1 MLPDGYTVMYKSPQS
16 YEGSV
21 TMTLAS
27 TSTVGEYSGS
37 SPTSLMDDE
46 SPDPSEGTPGHSSR
60 VLPGLCSMSAMT
72 ADPNSMENAA
82 GTINTIKVALLTIC
96 FTARGAHISIWQG
109 GSGEGPRLTN
119 ELNRSRAK
127 YSRMRLRKFRVRA
140 YRCIHDSGEI
150 TVGDLAAFVGRNES
164 GKTTILQALTL
175 LNRDE
180 VVSELD
186 LCDEMTE
193 ELKEEMRLAEG
204 EFELGAHETELLKEK
219 FPGLPEITKIRL
231 YRTNRDPKV
240 QYEFE
245 DIAPGEERDAGLN
258 SWENFAVGILRFLD
272 TIPNHLRIQVDT
284 GFFEGP
290 APKNQEAFDKKMA
303 EFSNQFHVI
312 AIQEPRVIEEWEK
325 IYANPENQFSNL
337 LTGESEKLALQN
349 FVSAELHPRFVYFS
363 DYKKIYGNINLNE
376 YLREEKGERPSSIEY
391 IEEFDK
397 AETVRNLFYLAEL
410 DMNGLDA
417 VKESPSKC
425 IKLLNSASNRL
436 TSKLNPAWKGDPI
449 HVDLRYNPGN
459 IMSVVI
465 SDVHRDGTI
474 TNTGLLNRRAEGFK
488 WTFSFIVN
496 FAAETQRAELK
507 EAILLLD
514 EPARN
519 LHPTQQM
526 GISDLLSDL
535 AGSNQVLYA
544 THSPFMIFDY
554 TPGNLLVVELDKR
567 KHLSRIFYDYW
578 NADDKTLTPILYGLS
593 RGQVESIVDR
603 EIGTNSRP
611 IIIVETMSDSMYLNA
626 FDRFL
631 QDPNISMNPL
641 NVVAA
646 HSKNSVLPLAI
657 FYRNHGY
664 KTFVLLDNSEES
676 KQISA
681 QLVSNEF
688 SPVQTIFFEREGK
701 KLESIEDYIML
712 EDYMHAVNQTYEIK
726 LRNEGYSNLT
736 PKDVMEKPNPGTIN
750 KLRGIWADH
759 SDDDWG
765 RFEREEITRY
775 ICEKITLEQTEFL
788 SDKTKDQF
796 RSLYRLIAE
805 RIRQYQNVVTKPD
818 LGKFQRPRI
827 RDL

>member
-1 MLPDGYTVMYKSPQS
+1 
-16 YEGSV
+16 
-21 TMTLAS
+21 
-27 TSTVGEYSGS
+27 
-37 SPTSLMDDE
+37 
-46 SPDPSEGTPGHSSR
+46 
-60 VLPGLCSMSAMT
+60 
-72 ADPNSMENAA
+72 
-82 GTINTIKVALLTIC
+82 
-96 FTARGAHISIWQG
+96 
-109 GSGEGPRLTN
+109 
-119 ELNRSRAK
+119 
-127 YSRMRLRKFRVRA
+127 MRLRKFRVRA

-175 LNRDE
+175 LNKDE
-180 VVSELD
+180 QISELD
-186 LCDEMTE
+186 LCDEMSE

-204 EFELGAHETELLKEK
+204 EFELNIDERNLLKEK
-219 FPGLPEITKIRL
+219 FPSLPEIKKIRL
-231 YRTNRDPKV
+231 YRTNQKSQV

-245 DIAPGEERDAGLN
+245 DIELSEVKDEGLN
-258 SWENFAVGILRFLD
+258 SWQNFSKQIIEFLD
-272 TIPNHLRIQVDT
+272 TIPNHLRIQIDT
-284 GFFEGP
+284 KFFDDP
-290 APKNQEAFDKKMA
+290 SPKNQESFDRGMA

-312 AIQEPRVIEEWEK
+312 AIQEPKVIEEWEK
-325 IYANPENQFSNL
+325 IYEKPENQFSNL
-337 LTGESEKLALQN
+337 LSGESQKTALQN
-349 FVSAELHPRFVYFS
+349 FIASELHPRFVYFS

-376 YLREEKGERPSSIEY
+376 YLREEKGERQDTIEF

-410 DMNGLDA
+410 NMKELDE

-425 IKLLNSASNRL
+425 IKLLNAASNRL
-436 TSKLNPAWKGDPI
+436 TRKLNPAWKGDPI

-465 SDVHRDGTI
+465 SDVHKDGTI

-526 GISDLLSDL
+526 GISDLLKNL

-611 IIIVETMSDSMYLNA
+611 IIIVETMSDTMYLNA
-626 FDRFL
+626 FDKFL

-641 NVVAA
+641 NIIAA

-664 KTFVLLDNSEES
+664 KTFVLLDNTEES

-681 QLVSNEF
+681 QLASNDF
-688 SPVQTIFFEREGK
+688 SSVQTIFFEMEGK
-701 KLESIEDYIML
+701 KLESIEDYIVL
-712 EDYMHAVNQTYEIK
+712 EDYLHAVNQTYEIK
-726 LRNEGYSNLT
+726 LRHEGYSNLT
-736 PKDVMEKPNPGTIN
+736 AQDVKSTDEIGVLSS
-750 KLRGIWADH
+750 LRKIWQEH
-759 SDDDWG
+759 NEDDWG
-765 RFEREEITRY
+765 IFDNVEITRY
-775 ICEKITLEQTEFL
+775 ICEKITFEEAGFL
-788 SDKTKDQF
+788 SDKTRDQF

-805 RIRQYQNVVTKPD
+805 RIRQYQNVITKSD
-818 LGKFQRPRI
+818 LDKFQKPKSKA
-827 RDL
+827 

>member
-1 MLPDGYTVMYKSPQS
+1 
-16 YEGSV
+16 
-21 TMTLAS
+21 
-27 TSTVGEYSGS
+27 
-37 SPTSLMDDE
+37 
-46 SPDPSEGTPGHSSR
+46 
-60 VLPGLCSMSAMT
+60 
-72 ADPNSMENAA
+72 
-82 GTINTIKVALLTIC
+82 
-96 FTARGAHISIWQG
+96 
-109 GSGEGPRLTN
+109 
-119 ELNRSRAK
+119 
-127 YSRMRLRKFRVRA
+127 MRLRKFRVRA

-180 VVSELD
+180 IVSELD
-186 LCDEMTE
+186 LCDELSE
-193 ELKEEMRLAEG
+193 ELKGEIRLAEG
-204 EFELGAHETELLKEK
+204 EFELNSNEIRLLKQS
-219 FPGLPEITKIRL
+219 FPGLPEMKKIKL
-231 YRTNRDPKV
+231 FRTNKKQKV

-245 DIAPGEERDAGLN
+245 DIQISEETDRRLN
-258 SWENFAVGILRFLD
+258 SWENFSKQILNFLD
-272 TIPNHLRIQVDT
+272 TIPNHLRIQIDT
-284 GFFEGP
+284 KLFDGP
-290 APKNQEAFDKKMA
+290 PPKNQEMFDSGMA

-312 AIQEPRVIEEWEK
+312 AVQEPKVIEEWEK
-325 IYANPENQFSNL
+325 IYESPENQFSKL
-337 LTGESEKLALQN
+337 LSGESEKSALEN
-349 FVSAELHPRFVYFS
+349 FIASELHPRFVYFS

-376 YLREEKGERPSSIEY
+376 YLREEKGDRIGSIEFV
-391 IEEFDK
+391 EEFDK

-410 DMNGLDA
+410 DIKALDE
-417 VKESPSKC
+417 VKGTPSKC
-425 IKLLNSASNRL
+425 IKILNTASNRL
-436 TSKLNPAWKGDPI
+436 TKKLNPAWKGDPI
-449 HVDLRYNPGN
+449 HVELRYNPGN

-465 SDVHRDGTI
+465 SDIHRDGTV

-519 LHPTQQM
+519 LHPTQQR
-526 GISDLLSDL
+526 GISDLLKSL

-567 KHLSRIFYDYW
+567 KHLSKIFYDYW

-593 RGQVESIVDR
+593 RGLVESIVDR

-611 IIIVETMSDSMYLNA
+611 VIIVETMSDAMYLNA
-626 FDRFL
+626 FDKFL

-646 HSKNSVLPLAI
+646 YNKNSVLPLAI

-664 KTFVLLDNSEES
+664 RTFILLDNSEES

-688 SPVQTIFFEREGK
+688 SPIQTIFFEREGK
-701 KLESIEDYIML
+701 NLESIEDYVVL
-712 EDYMHAVNQTYEIK
+712 EDYIHAVNQTYEIR
-726 LRNEGYSNLT
+726 LRKEGYSNLT
-736 PKDVMEKPNPGTIN
+736 SRDVTLKEKKGVLDNL
-750 KLRGIWADH
+750 KKIWEDH
-759 SDDDWG
+759 RDDDWG
-765 RFEREEITRY
+765 QFDNEEITRY
-775 ICEKITLEQTEFL
+775 ICEKITLEETDFL

-805 RIRQYQNVVTKPD
+805 RIRQYQNVVTKSD
-818 LGKFQRPRI
+818 LAKFQRARV
-827 RDL
+827 

>member
-1 MLPDGYTVMYKSPQS
+1 
-16 YEGSV
+16 
-21 TMTLAS
+21 
-27 TSTVGEYSGS
+27 
-37 SPTSLMDDE
+37 
-46 SPDPSEGTPGHSSR
+46 
-60 VLPGLCSMSAMT
+60 
-72 ADPNSMENAA
+72 
-82 GTINTIKVALLTIC
+82 
-96 FTARGAHISIWQG
+96 
-109 GSGEGPRLTN
+109 
-119 ELNRSRAK
+119 
-127 YSRMRLRKFRVRA
+127 MRLRKFRVRA

-150 TVGDLAAFVGRNES
+150 TVGDLAAFIGRNES

-175 LNRDE
+175 LNKNE
-180 VVSELD
+180 IVSELD
-186 LCDEMTE
+186 LCDEMNE
-193 ELKEEMRLAEG
+193 ELKSKINLAEG
-204 EFELGAHETELLKEK
+204 DFDLSQHERSIIKEK
-219 FPGLPEITKIRL
+219 FPNLPEIKKIKL
-231 YRTNRDPKV
+231 FRTNQDQKV

-245 DIAPGEERDAGLN
+245 DIEFGESDNGELN
-258 SWENFAVGILRFLD
+258 SWEEFSKQIIGFLD
-272 TIPNHLRIQVDT
+272 TIPNHLRIHVDT
-284 GFFEGP
+284 TFFDQTI
-290 APKNQEAFDKKMA
+290 PKNQETFDKGMA

-312 AIQEPRVIEEWEK
+312 AVQESKVIEEWEK
-325 IYANPENQFSNL
+325 IYEKPENQFSNL
-337 LTGESEKLALQN
+337 LSGDSQRTALQN
-349 FVSAELHPRFVYFS
+349 FIASELHPRFVYFS

-376 YLREEKGERPSSIEY
+376 YLKEENQERTKSIEF

-410 DMNGLDA
+410 DLKELDE
-417 VKESPSKC
+417 VKTSPSKC
-425 IKLLNSASNRL
+425 IKLLNAASNRL
-436 TSKLNPAWKGDPI
+436 TAKLNPTWKGDPI

-465 SDVHRDGTI
+465 SDVHKDGTI

-526 GISDLLSDL
+526 GISDLLRNL

-554 TPGNLLVVELDKR
+554 TPGSLLVVELDKR

-626 FDRFL
+626 FDKFL

-641 NVVAA
+641 NVIAA
-646 HSKNSVLPLAI
+646 YNKNSVLPLAI

-664 KTFVLLDNSEES
+664 RTFVLLDNTEES
-676 KQISA
+676 KQISS
-681 QLVSNEF
+681 QLTSNKF
-688 SPVQTIFFEREGK
+688 SSVQIIFFEREGK
-701 KLESIEDYIML
+701 KLESIEDYIVL
-712 EDYMHAVNQTYEIK
+712 EDYLHPVNQTYEIK
-726 LRNEGYSNLT
+726 LRQEGFSNIT
-736 PKDVMEKPNPGTIN
+736 PKDIESQYGNGNIE
-750 KLRGIWADH
+750 KLRRIWQEH
-759 SDDDWG
+759 RNDDWG
-765 RFEREEITRY
+765 EFNNEEITRY
-775 ICEKITLEQTEFL
+775 ICEKISLGETSFL

-805 RIRQYQNVVTKPD
+805 RIRQYQNVTTRTD
-818 LGKFQRPRI
+818 LDKFQKNKV
-827 RDL
+827 

>member
-1 MLPDGYTVMYKSPQS
+1 
-16 YEGSV
+16 
-21 TMTLAS
+21 
-27 TSTVGEYSGS
+27 
-37 SPTSLMDDE
+37 
-46 SPDPSEGTPGHSSR
+46 
-60 VLPGLCSMSAMT
+60 
-72 ADPNSMENAA
+72 
-82 GTINTIKVALLTIC
+82 
-96 FTARGAHISIWQG
+96 
-109 GSGEGPRLTN
+109 
-119 ELNRSRAK
+119 
-127 YSRMRLRKFRVRA
+127 MRLRKFRVRA

-150 TVGDLAAFVGRNES
+150 NVGDLAAFVGRNES

-175 LNRDE
+175 LNKDE
-180 VVSELD
+180 TISELD
-186 LCDEMTE
+186 LCDEMPE
-193 ELKEEMRLAEG
+193 ELKNEIRLAEG
-204 EFELGAHETELLKEK
+204 EFELNSNEIRLLKER
-219 FPGLPEITKIRL
+219 FPNLPEIKKIKL
-231 YRTNRDPKV
+231 YRTNNNPKV

-245 DIAPGEERDAGLN
+245 DIQLSEEKNRELN
-258 SWENFAVGILRFLD
+258 SWENFTKRIIGFLD
-272 TIPNHLRIQVDT
+272 TIPNHLRIQIDT
-284 GFFEGP
+284 GFFEGNP
-290 APKNQEAFDKKMA
+290 PKSQEAFDSGMA

-312 AIQEPRVIEEWEK
+312 SIQEPKVIEEWEK
-325 IYANPENQFSNL
+325 IYESPENQFLNL
-337 LTGESEKLALQN
+337 LRGESEKSALESFLASQ
-349 FVSAELHPRFVYFS
+349 LHPRFVYFS

-376 YLREEKGERPSSIEY
+376 YLREERGSKETSIEY

-410 DMNGLDA
+410 DIKELDE
-417 VKESPSKC
+417 VKETPSKC
-425 IKLLNSASNRL
+425 IKILNTASNRL

-526 GISDLLSDL
+526 GISDLLRGL

-554 TPGNLLVVELDKR
+554 TPGNLLVVELDKK

-593 RGQVESIVDR
+593 RGLVESIVDR

-611 IIIVETMSDSMYLNA
+611 IIIVETMSDAMYLNA
-626 FDRFL
+626 FDKFL

-641 NVVAA
+641 NIIAA
-646 HSKNSVLPLAI
+646 YNKNSVLPLAI

-664 KTFVLLDNSEES
+664 RTFILLDNSEES
-676 KQISA
+676 KQISS
-681 QLVSNEF
+681 QLASNDF
-688 SPVQTIFFEREGK
+688 LPIQTIFFEREAK
-701 KLESIEDYIML
+701 KLESIEEYIVL
-712 EDYMHAVNQTYEIK
+712 EDYLYAVNQTYEIK
-726 LRNEGYSNLT
+726 LRHEGYSNLT
-736 PKDVMEKPNPGTIN
+736 SEDILSKEKKGLLESLTS
-750 KLRGIWADH
+750 IWEDH
-759 SDDDWG
+759 RDDDWG
-765 RFEREEITRY
+765 KFDNEDITRY
-775 ICEKITLEQTEFL
+775 ICEKIALDETDFL

-796 RSLYRLIAE
+796 RSLYRMIAE
-805 RIRQYQNVVTKPD
+805 RIRQYQNMATKPD
-818 LGKFQRPRI
+818 LDKYQRAGA
-827 RDL
+827 

>member
-1 MLPDGYTVMYKSPQS
+1 
-16 YEGSV
+16 
-21 TMTLAS
+21 
-27 TSTVGEYSGS
+27 
-37 SPTSLMDDE
+37 
-46 SPDPSEGTPGHSSR
+46 
-60 VLPGLCSMSAMT
+60 
-72 ADPNSMENAA
+72 
-82 GTINTIKVALLTIC
+82 
-96 FTARGAHISIWQG
+96 
-109 GSGEGPRLTN
+109 
-119 ELNRSRAK
+119 
-127 YSRMRLRKFRVRA
+127 MRLRKFRVRA

-180 VVSELD
+180 IVSELD
-186 LCDEMTE
+186 LCDEMNE
-193 ELKEEMRLAEG
+193 ELKEEMRLVEG
-204 EFELGAHETELLKEK
+204 EFNLNQHEISIIREK
-219 FPGLPEITKIRL
+219 FPGLPEIKKIKL
-231 YRTNRDPKV
+231 FRTNQNPRV

-245 DIAPGEERDAGLN
+245 DIDLSEDSNKGLN
-258 SWENFAVGILRFLD
+258 SWENFSRQIFGFLD
-272 TIPNHLRIQVDT
+272 TIPNHLRIQIDT
-284 GFFEGP
+284 KFFEEDV
-290 APKNQEAFDKKMA
+290 PKNQETFDSGMA

-312 AIQEPRVIEEWEK
+312 AIQEPKVIEEWEK
-325 IYANPENQFSNL
+325 IYESPGNQFSNL
-337 LTGESEKLALQN
+337 LSGESEKSALQN
-349 FVSAELHPRFVYFS
+349 FIAAELHPRFVYFS

-376 YLREEKGERPSSIEY
+376 YLREERGERADSIEFV
-391 IEEFDK
+391 EEFDK

-410 DMNGLDA
+410 DMIELDR

-425 IKLLNSASNRL
+425 IKLLNAASNRL
-436 TSKLNPAWKGDPI
+436 TRKLNPAWKGDPI
-449 HVDLRYNPGN
+449 HVDLRYSPGN

-465 SDVHRDGTI
+465 SDVHKDGTI

-526 GISDLLSDL
+526 GISDLLKNL

-567 KHLSRIFYDYW
+567 KHLSKIFYDYW
-578 NADDKTLTPILYGLS
+578 NADDKTLTPILYGLC

-611 IIIVETMSDSMYLNA
+611 IIIVETMSDAMYLNA
-626 FDRFL
+626 FDKFL

-641 NVVAA
+641 NVIAA
-646 HSKNSVLPLAI
+646 YNKNSVLPLAI

-664 KTFVLLDNSEES
+664 RTFVLLDNSEES
-676 KQISA
+676 KQISS

-688 SPVQTIFFEREGK
+688 SSVQTIFFEREGK
-701 KLESIEDYIML
+701 KLESIEDYIAL
-712 EDYMHAVNQTYEIK
+712 EDYLYPVNQTYEIK
-726 LRNEGYSNLT
+726 LRREGFSNLT
-736 PKDVMEKPNPGTIN
+736 PQDTESKEGKGVLE
-750 KLRGIWADH
+750 KLRKIWQEH
-759 SDDDWG
+759 RDDDWG
-765 RFEREEITRY
+765 EFNNEEITRY
-775 ICEKITLEQTEFL
+775 ICEKITLEETSFL

-805 RIRQYQNVVTKPD
+805 RIRQYQNVVTKKD
-818 LGKFQRPRI
+818 LDRFQKAKA
-827 RDL
+827 

>member
-1 MLPDGYTVMYKSPQS
+1 
-16 YEGSV
+16 
-21 TMTLAS
+21 
-27 TSTVGEYSGS
+27 
-37 SPTSLMDDE
+37 
-46 SPDPSEGTPGHSSR
+46 
-60 VLPGLCSMSAMT
+60 
-72 ADPNSMENAA
+72 
-82 GTINTIKVALLTIC
+82 
-96 FTARGAHISIWQG
+96 
-109 GSGEGPRLTN
+109 
-119 ELNRSRAK
+119 
-127 YSRMRLRKFRVRA
+127 MRLRKFRVRA

-180 VVSELD
+180 RVSDLD
-186 LCDEMTE
+186 LCDELSE
-193 ELKEEMRLAEG
+193 ELKGEIRLVEG
-204 EFELGAHETELLKEK
+204 EFELSSNEIQLIKQL
-219 FPGLPEITKIRL
+219 FPGLPEIKKIKL
-231 YRTNRDPKV
+231 FRTNKKQKV

-245 DIAPGEERDAGLN
+245 DIQISEETSRELN
-258 SWENFAVGILRFLD
+258 SWENFSKQILNFLD
-272 TIPNHLRIQVDT
+272 TIPNHLRIQIDT
-284 GFFEGP
+284 RFFEGP
-290 APKNQEAFDKKMA
+290 PPKNQEVFDSGMA

-312 AIQEPRVIEEWEK
+312 AIQEPKVIEEWEK
-325 IYANPENQFSNL
+325 IYENPENQFSKL
-337 LTGESEKLALQN
+337 LSGESEKSALDN
-349 FVSAELHPRFVYFS
+349 FIASDLHPRFVYFS

-376 YLREEKGERPSSIEY
+376 YLREEKGERVRSIEF

-410 DMNGLDA
+410 DIKLLEE
-417 VKESPSKC
+417 VKGTPSKC
-425 IKLLNSASNRL
+425 IKLLNTASNRL
-436 TSKLNPAWKGDPI
+436 TKKLNPAWKGDPI

-465 SDVHRDGTI
+465 SDVHRDGTV

-496 FAAETQRAELK
+496 FAAETHRAELK

-519 LHPTQQM
+519 LHPTQQR
-526 GISDLLSDL
+526 GISDLLKGL

-567 KHLSRIFYDYW
+567 KHLSKIFYDYW

-593 RGQVESIVDR
+593 RGLVESIVDR
-603 EIGTNSRP
+603 EVGTNSRP
-611 IIIVETMSDSMYLNA
+611 VIIVETMSDAMYLNA
-626 FDRFL
+626 FDKFL

-646 HSKNSVLPLAI
+646 YNKNSVLPLAI

-664 KTFVLLDNSEES
+664 KTFILLDNSEES
-676 KQISA
+676 KQISS

-688 SPVQTIFFEREGK
+688 SPIQTIFFERDGK
-701 KLESIEDYIML
+701 NLESIEDYMVL
-712 EDYMHAVNQTYEIK
+712 EDYLHAVNQTYEIR
-726 LRNEGYSNLT
+726 LRKEGYSNLT
-736 PKDVMEKPNPGTIN
+736 SKEVALREKKGVLDNL
-750 KLRGIWADH
+750 KKIWEEH
-759 SDDDWG
+759 KDDDWG
-765 RFEREEITRY
+765 QFDNEEITRY
-775 ICEKITLEQTEFL
+775 ICEKITLDETDFL

-805 RIRQYQNVVTKPD
+805 RIRQYQNVVTKSD
-818 LGKFQRPRI
+818 FTKFQRART
-827 RDL
+827 

>member
-1 MLPDGYTVMYKSPQS
+1 
-16 YEGSV
+16 
-21 TMTLAS
+21 
-27 TSTVGEYSGS
+27 
-37 SPTSLMDDE
+37 
-46 SPDPSEGTPGHSSR
+46 
-60 VLPGLCSMSAMT
+60 
-72 ADPNSMENAA
+72 
-82 GTINTIKVALLTIC
+82 
-96 FTARGAHISIWQG
+96 
-109 GSGEGPRLTN
+109 
-119 ELNRSRAK
+119 
-127 YSRMRLRKFRVRA
+127 MRLRKFRVRA

-180 VVSELD
+180 QVSELD
-186 LCDEMTE
+186 LCDEMDE
-193 ELKEEMRLAEG
+193 ELKNEIRLAEG
-204 EFELGAHETELLKEK
+204 EFELNQHEISIIKEK
-219 FPGLPEITKIRL
+219 FPGLPDIKKIKL
-231 YRTNRDPKV
+231 FRTNQKNEV

-245 DIAPGEERDAGLN
+245 DIELGEDENKTLN
-258 SWENFAVGILRFLD
+258 SWENFSKQIIEFLD
-272 TIPNHLRIQVDT
+272 TIPNHLRIQIDT
-284 GFFEGP
+284 ALFEGQV
-290 APKNQEAFDKKMA
+290 PKNQEAFDSGMA

-312 AIQEPRVIEEWEK
+312 AIQEPKVIEEWEK
-325 IYANPENQFSNL
+325 IYASPENQFSNL
-337 LTGESEKLALQN
+337 LSGESEKTALQN
-349 FVSAELHPRFVYFS
+349 FISSELHPRFVYFS

-376 YLREEKGERPSSIEY
+376 YLREETGDKSNSIEF

-410 DMNGLDA
+410 DIKKLDE
-417 VKESPSKC
+417 VKNSPSKC
-425 IKLLNSASNRL
+425 IKLLNAASNRL

-465 SDVHRDGTI
+465 SDVHKDGTI

-526 GISDLLSDL
+526 GISDLLKNL

-593 RGQVESIVDR
+593 RGLVESIIDR

-611 IIIVETMSDSMYLNA
+611 VIIVEAMSDAMYLNA
-626 FDRFL
+626 FDKFL

-646 HSKNSVLPLAI
+646 YNKNSVLPLAI

-664 KTFVLLDNSEES
+664 KTFVLLDNTDES

-688 SPVQTIFFEREGK
+688 SSIQTIFFEREGK
-701 KLESIEDYIML
+701 KLESIEDYIII
-712 EDYMHAVNQTYEIK
+712 EDYLHAVNQTFEIK
-726 LRNEGYSNLT
+726 LRQEGYSNLT
-736 PKDVMEKPNPGTIN
+736 PQDIASKENKGILEKL
-750 KLRGIWADH
+750 KKKWQEH
-759 SDDDWG
+759 SEDDWG
-765 RFEREEITRY
+765 EFDNEEITRY
-775 ICEKITLEQTEFL
+775 ICEKITLEETNFL

-805 RIRQYQNVVTKPD
+805 RIRQYQNVATKQD
-818 LGKFQRPRI
+818 LDKFQKARA
-827 RDL
+827 